1 MPGNEQDN
9 VASASALLLEEIEA
23 EIEVA
28 NEAGAKAFSGRE
40 YDKAKE
46 A

>member
-1 MPGNEQDN
+1 MTATAENN
-9 VASASALLLEEIEA
+9 VSSASALLLEEIEA

-28 NEAGAKAFSGRE
+28 NEAGAKAFAGRE
-40 YDKAKE
+40 YDKE